1 MSDDNKRTDGVEK
14 VLELKAVEAQMLET
28 HEALEGFI
36 EKSNAEAKEA
46 GEASTETKAAID
58 KLAEKSIDVADRLV
72 ELERSQA
79 DHFEGAPVEKSAGQM
94 LVDCDEFKSFI
105 ERGKRGSAQI
115 EYKTAI
121 VNAVPS
127 LTQPLT
133 AGHRLDIVVK
143 EPDRA
148 LRIRDLL
155 PSGTTDS
162 NIVWFPK
169 EDTFTSAAAV
179 VVGSG
184 SPIIVAE
191 NVTKPEAAL
200 TFTSDSEEVK
210 TIAHWIPISKQA
222 LDDSNFLRS
231 YADSRM
237 MYGLALKV
245 DTELLVGTGLVGTIQ
260 GIYTGRTAYTMDSPL
275 DYTTKLD
282 VLRDAK
288 GQLEITNYSGDF
300 VVLNPADW
308 ADIELAKETAGMYI
322 FSHPGSTIPQTI
334 WGMRVVLSNSMVAG
348 TFLVGASFGAQV
360 WTRQTASLAISYEDG
375 TNFVKNM
382 ATLLAEERLA
392 LTIYNAGA
400 FIGGS
405 FAVT

>member
-1 MSDDNKRTDGVEK
+1 MSKVQENVEGV
-14 VLELKAVEAQMLET
+14 LDLKAVEAQLEANHT
-28 HEALEGFI
+28 ILENFI
-36 EKSNAEAKEA
+36 EKSNGEIEATGKV
-46 GEASTETKAAID
+46 SVETKAAMD
-58 KLAEKSIDVADRLV
+58 KLAETVVGLGDQITSLEQAQVKHLDGADPAKTPGDMLV
-72 ELERSQA
+72 EC
-79 DHFEGAPVEKSAGQM
+79 G
-94 LVDCDEFKSFI
+94 EFKSFL
-105 ERGKRGSAQI
+105 ERGMRGSAQI

-127 LTQPLT
+127 LEQPLT
-133 AGHRLDIVVK
+133 AGHRLDVVIK

-148 LRIRDLL
+148 LRIRDIL
-155 PSGTTDS
+155 PSGVTDS

-169 EDTFTSAAAV
+169 EDTWTSAAAV
-179 VVGSG
+179 VVGG
-184 SPIIVAE
+184 SPTIVAE
-191 NVTKPEAAL
+191 NVAKPESAL

-231 YADSRM
+231 YVDSRM

-245 DTELLVGTGLVGTIQ
+245 DTELLVGTGLLGTIE
-260 GIYTGRTAYTMDSPL
+260 GIYTGRTAYAMDSPL

-288 GQLEITNYSGDF
+288 GQLEITNYMADF

-322 FSHPGSTIPQTI
+322 FSHPAGEIAQRI

-348 TFLVGASFGAQV
+348 TFLVGSSMGAQV
-360 WTRQTASLAISYEDG
+360 WARNTASLAISFEDQS
-375 TNFVKNM
+375 NFIKNM
-382 ATLLAEERLA
+382 ATLLAEERIA
-392 LTIYNAGA
+392 LTIYNAKA
-400 FIGGS
+400 FVGGT
-405 FAVT
+405 FTVT